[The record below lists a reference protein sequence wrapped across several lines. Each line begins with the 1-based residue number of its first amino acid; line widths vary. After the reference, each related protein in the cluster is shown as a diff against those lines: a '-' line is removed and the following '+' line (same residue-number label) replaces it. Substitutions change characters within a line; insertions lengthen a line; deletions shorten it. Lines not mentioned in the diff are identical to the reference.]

1 MAGWTQIMSESR
13 EYPSRPICGVG
24 IVVFDQQ
31 KVLLIRRGKPPR
43 QGDWSIPG
51 GKQKLG
57 ETLQEAARRE
67 VQEET
72 GIEIGPL
79 KLVDVVDSIFKDSQ
93 QRIQYHYCL
102 IDWMGEYQSGTLN
115 AADDA
120 ADAKWFDVNALQTL
134 GLWDKT
140 LEIIK
145 KADELR
151 KQ

>member
-1 MAGWTQIMSESR
+1 MRVSR
-13 EYPSRPICGVG
+13 EYPSLPICGVG
-24 IVVFDQQ
+24 IVVFQHQ
-31 KVLLIRRGKPPR
+31 KVLLIRRGKPPL

-79 KLVDVVDSIFKDSQ
+79 KLVDVVDSIIKDSQ
-93 QRIQYHYCL
+93 QRIKYHYSL
-102 IDWMGEYQSGTLN
+102 IDWMGEYQSGILN

-120 ADAKWFDVNALQTL
+120 TDAKWFDVNELQSL

-151 KQ
+151 K

>member
-1 MAGWTQIMSESR
+1 MSESR
-13 EYPSRPICGVG
+13 EYPIRPICGVG

-43 QGDWSIPG
+43 KGDWSIPG
-51 GKQKLG
+51 GKQQLG
-57 ETLQEAARRE
+57 ETLQEAAQRE

-72 GIEIGPL
+72 GIKIGPL
-79 KLVDVVDSIFKDSQ
+79 KLIDVVDSIFKDSQ
-93 QRIQYHYCL
+93 ERIQYHYSL
-102 IDWMGEYQSGTLN
+102 IDWMGEYHSGILK

-120 ADAKWFDVNALQTL
+120 TDSKWFDLNKLQSL
-134 GLWDKT
+134 GLWEKT

-151 KQ
+151 K

>member
-1 MAGWTQIMSESR
+1 MSESR

-24 IVVFDQQ
+24 IVVFHHQ

-57 ETLQEAARRE
+57 ETIREAARRE

-93 QRIQYHYCL
+93 QRIQYHYSL
-102 IDWMGEYQSGTLN
+102 IDWMGEYHSGILI
-115 AADDA
+115 ASDDA
-120 ADAKWFDVNALQTL
+120 VDAKWFNVKELQTL

-145 KADELR
+145 KADELL
-151 KQ
+151 KK

>member
-1 MAGWTQIMSESR
+1 MSESR

-24 IVVFDQQ
+24 IVVFDRH

-93 QRIQYHYCL
+93 ERIQYQYSL
-102 IDWMGEYQSGTLN
+102 IDWMGEYQSGILN

-120 ADAKWFDVNALQTL
+120 TDVKWFEVNALKTL

>member
-1 MAGWTQIMSESR
+1 MSESR

-24 IVVFDQQ
+24 IVVFDQH
-31 KVLLIRRGKPPR
+31 KGLLIRRGKPPR
-43 QGDWSIPG
+43 QGNWSIPG

-57 ETLQEAARRE
+57 ETLQEAAWRE

-93 QRIQYHYCL
+93 ERIQYHYSL
-102 IDWMGEYQSGTLN
+102 IDWMGEYQSGILN
-115 AADDA
+115 DADDA
-120 ADAKWFDVNALQTL
+120 ADAKWFDVNELQSL